1 MKILVIGGAGY
12 VGSVLT
18 TRLHE
23 QGHELTVLDS
33 LMFGSQSLDN
43 LKGQERFELIEGDL
57 RDQDLLDRT
66 IPGHDAVCLLA
77 AIVGEPACNRDEAT
91 AEEINLHGAL
101 KVLEAS
107 KKHGATRFVFT
118 STCSNYGISDPNAP
132 ATETSPL
139 KPLSVYSR
147 SKVEAEKAILASADE
162 NFVPTVLR
170 LSTAFGIS
178 PRMRFDLLVSDF
190 TLAAYREHKVVIYGG
205 QFWRPFVHTQDIA
218 RAIEM
223 VLNASPDVVSG
234 EVFNIGGDGNNV
246 QKQELGEMVKE
257 EVPDTTIEYITA
269 GTDPRSYRVEF
280 SKAKSQLGFEPEW
293 SVRDGVKE
301 VYHCLQEDRWSD
313 PKDARHFN

>member
-18 TRLHE
+18 THLYE

-33 LMFGSQSLDN
+33 LMFGSQSLEP
-43 LKGQERFELIEGDL
+43 LFGKERFKLIEGDL
-57 RDQDLLDRT
+57 RDQDLLDST

-77 AIVGEPACNRDEAT
+77 AIVGEPACNRDEKN
-91 AEEINLHGAL
+91 AEDINYHGAM
-101 KVLEAS
+101 KVLESA
-107 KKHGATRFVFT
+107 KRHGVKQFVFT

-139 KPLSVYSR
+139 NPLSVYSR
-147 SKVEAEKAILASADE
+147 SKVEAEKQILASASE
-162 NFVPTVLR
+162 TFHPTVLR

-190 TLAAYREHKVVIYGG
+190 TLAAYREQKVVIYGG

-218 RAIEM
+218 RAIQM
-223 VLNASPDVVSG
+223 VLDSEPETVSG
-234 EVFNIGGDGNNV
+234 EVFNIGGDENNV
-246 QKQELGEMVKE
+246 QKMQLGEMVQQ
-257 EVPDTTIEYITA
+257 EVNGTEIETIPA
-269 GTDPRSYRVEF
+269 GTDPRSYRVDF
-280 SKAKSQLGFEPEW
+280 TKAKSRLGFVPQW
-293 SVRDGVKE
+293 SVRDGVTE
-301 VYHCLQEDRWSD
+301 VHACLQENRWSD